1 MGYDFK
7 ISTCICR
14 WKVSEKEGGKEGK
27 REGVHCAP
35 ASKGSEVKVV
45 GTRQRRSK
53 GLGSGK
59 YMKRRATDWET
70 GKEKKW
76 RESREEKKGVAG
88 KGWEKVWGPRELYLW
103 RRVVMLE
110 NSPGR
115 ICMVFNE
122 EGGAQW
128 WRITKKKKEKN
139 ILLLIPCW
147 EDKLFQAGTQRYH
160 FSSPSLLLFYPG
172 KGYADKKIQSFE
184 DCLLPTT
191 IICLWDNSGYS
202 TSDLEAYG

>member
-1 MGYDFK
+1 
-7 ISTCICR
+7 
-14 WKVSEKEGGKEGK
+14 
-27 REGVHCAP
+27 
-35 ASKGSEVKVV
+35 
-45 GTRQRRSK
+45 
-53 GLGSGK
+53 
-59 YMKRRATDWET
+59 MKRGATNWET
-70 GKEKKW
+70 GGEKRW
-76 RESREEKKGVAG
+76 RESTEEERGVEG
-88 KGWEKVWGPRELYLW
+88 KGWEKVRDPRELYLW

-110 NSPGR
+110 DSPGR

-128 WRITKKKKEKN
+128 RRITKKRKN

-147 EDKLFQAGTQRYH
+147 EEKLFQAGTQRYH
-160 FSSPSLLLFYPG
+160 FSSPSLLLFYHG
-172 KGYADKKIQSFE
+172 KGYTDKKIQSFE